1 MLKEE
6 KQLVHKVAVV
16 ADSLVI
22 GAAFL
27 LAYFLRAN
35 IQGYPSAIFES
46 LHKLPPLW
54 DYLWMLLI
62 VIPIWI
68 ASLSQLGVY
77 KEIRE
82 KSFGNILW
90 IIFDASLLAILIFTA
105 FAFLLKLDVQSRT
118 FIIILFICT
127 FLMLS
132 AEKIS
137 VLASLRYIRRKGYNY
152 RVILIVGTGE
162 RAKNFIGIIKS
173 HPHWGIRILGLVD
186 EEDRVGMTVEDHRVI
201 GSFNDISRILDENVV
216 DEVMFILPRRWLS
229 SLEDYLKICE
239 EVGVKATV
247 AIDFFNT
254 DIARPV
260 VTEMHGLPLLTF
272 NAVPYNIWHLAVKRL
287 ADVVVSA
294 CGLIVLS
301 PLFLILSLI
310 ITMTSKGPVFFRQTR
325 CGLNG
330 RAFIIY
336 KFRTMAEDAEE
347 RLKGLME
354 FNERNGPVFKMQN
367 DPRIT
372 RIGSVLRKT
381 SLDELPQLFNV
392 LKGDMSLIGPRPP
405 IPAEVKK
412 YDRWQRRRLSLRPG
426 IACIHEVIAR
436 RDIDFERWMRL
447 DLQYIDNWSLSL
459 DARILTKTI
468 LAVFRGSG
476 C

>member
-6 KQLVHKVAVV
+6 KQLVLKIAIV

-35 IQGYPSAIFES
+35 IQGYPSAILDS
-46 LHKLPPLW
+46 LHKLPPLR
-54 DYLWMLLI
+54 DYLWIMMI

-68 ASLSQLGVY
+68 VSLSQAGIY

-82 KSFGNILW
+82 KSYGNVLW
-90 IIFDASLLAILIFTA
+90 SIFDASLLAILIFTA

-127 FLMLS
+127 FIMLS
-132 AEKIS
+132 AEKITA
-137 VLASLRYIRRKGYNY
+137 LATLRYIRRKGYNY

-162 RAKNFIGIIKS
+162 RAKNFISIIKA
-173 HPHWGIRILGLVD
+173 HPHWGLKILGLID

-272 NAVPYNIWHLAVKRL
+272 NAVPFNIWHLALKRL
-287 ADVVVSA
+287 TDVVVSA
-294 CGLIVLS
+294 CGLILLS

-310 ITMTSKGPVFFRQTR
+310 IKMTSKGPVFFRQTR

-330 RAFIIY
+330 RGFRIY
-336 KFRTMAEDAEE
+336 KFRTMATDAEE
-347 RLKGLME
+347 RLNELMK
-354 FNERNGPVFKMQN
+354 FNERNGPVFKMQK

-381 SLDELPQLFNV
+381 SLDELPQLLNV
-392 LKGDMSLIGPRPP
+392 LMGDMSLIGPRPP
-405 IPAEVKK
+405 LPAEVKR

-426 IACIHEVIAR
+426 IACIHEVVAR
-436 RDIDFERWMRL
+436 SDTDFDGWMRQ
-447 DLQYIDNWSLSL
+447 DLAYIDNWSLYL
-459 DARILTKTI
+459 DARIFTKTI
-468 LAVFRGSG
+468 LAVFKGNG

>member
-1 MLKEE
+1 MI
-6 KQLVHKVAVV
+6 V
-16 ADSLVI
+16 
-22 GAAFL
+22 
-27 LAYFLRAN
+27 
-35 IQGYPSAIFES
+35 
-46 LHKLPPLW
+46 
-54 DYLWMLLI
+54 I

-152 RVILIVGTGE
+152 RVILIVGSGE
-162 RAKNFIGIIKS
+162 RVKSFISIIKS

-310 ITMTSKGPVFFRQTR
+310 IKMTSKGPVFFRQTR

-330 RAFIIY
+330 RGFTIY

-347 RLKGLME
+347 RLEGLME

-447 DLQYIDNWSLSL
+447 DLEYIDNWSLSL

>member
-6 KQLVHKVAVV
+6 KQLVHKIAIV
-16 ADSLVI
+16 ADSVVI

-54 DYLWMLLI
+54 DYLWMILI

-68 ASLSQLGVY
+68 TSLSQIGVY

-90 IIFDASLLAILIFTA
+90 NIFDASLLAILIFSA

-132 AEKIS
+132 AEKI
-137 VLASLRYIRRKGYNY
+137 VALASLRYIRRKGYNY
-152 RVILIVGTGE
+152 RVILIVGSGE
-162 RAKNFIGIIKS
+162 RAKKFISIIKS
-173 HPHWGIRILGLVD
+173 HPHWGFRILGLVD

-201 GSFNDISRILDENVV
+201 GSFNDIARILDENVV

-247 AIDFFNT
+247 AMDFFNT

-260 VTEMHGLPLLTF
+260 VTEIHGLPLLTF

-287 ADVVVSA
+287 TDVVVSA
-294 CGLIVLS
+294 CGLILLS
-301 PLFLILSLI
+301 PLFLTVSLMI
-310 ITMTSKGPVFFRQTR
+310 KMTSKGPVFFRQTR

-330 RAFIIY
+330 RGFTIY
-336 KFRTMAEDAEE
+336 KFRTMAVDAEK
-347 RLKGLME
+347 RLSELME
-354 FNERNGPVFKMQN
+354 FNEREGPVFKIQN

-381 SLDELPQLFNV
+381 SLDELPQLLNV

-405 IPAEVKK
+405 LPAEVKR

-426 IACIHEVIAR
+426 IACIHEVVAR
-436 RDIDFERWMRL
+436 RDKDFEGWIRL
-447 DLQYIDNWSLSL
+447 DLEYIDNWSLSL

-468 LAVFRGSG
+468 LTVFRGNG